1 MNENCQH
8 KYRRK
13 QLYVSSLPSS
23 AGYRNVQFHF
33 KDVKSPVFSTRCR
46 HRAEKMTNYFC
57 PLQVCP
63 GGIPHVSAEWRV
75 WGPLL
80 WLSKPIVGDVSV
92 WWWAPL
98 LPACHCFKH
107 QMVKMVYDAAGL
119 MRKQKGFVLFEKKNA
134 LGNMEGSSKHSTTF
148 ELHCYSSRR

>member
-1 MNENCQH
+1 M
-8 KYRRK
+8 
-13 QLYVSSLPSS
+13 
-23 AGYRNVQFHF
+23 G
-33 KDVKSPVFSTRCR
+33 
-46 HRAEKMTNYFC
+46 
-57 PLQVCP
+57 
-63 GGIPHVSAEWRV
+63 
-75 WGPLL
+75 GPLL